1 MSTAATRTPRVIA
14 YDAGGTMTDSFLV
27 DQTGAFVVG
36 KAQTTPEDESR
47 GLLSSTEDALAQW
60 DTTAEQAFPS
70 ILSGVFSGT
79 AMLNRLLERK
89 GLEIGCIVSAGLEDY
104 LRLERGLQTWLGMTY
119 ADRLHVTTHY
129 HNEPLVPRERMK
141 GVRGRIDMFGAEAIP
156 LYEAEVREAAADL
169 LDRGV
174 EGIVICL
181 LQSFV
186 NPAHELRASE
196 IVGEV
201 QAHRGTVVPV
211 FMSSKLYPLRGDFP
225 RLNSTL
231 IEAYAAEPS
240 RHQLSKLDRA
250 VAEAGAGFDLR
261 VMAAHGGTISI
272 DSSELARTLVSGPIG
287 GVVGARYLADAL
299 GLDRAVCSDIGGTSF
314 DLALVNEGEIPIRQT
329 PDIGRF
335 LLNLPM
341 VEIESIGAGT
351 GSFVRIDPSSNRPEI
366 GPDSA
371 GARIGTAWPDG
382 EVQTVTVTDLDLVL
396 GRLNSEYFL
405 GGAVTL
411 DMERARDAVKRQIAD
426 PLGLEIEEAAGGIVD
441 LFEEQLRYAALARVL
456 GKGYSAVDYTLF
468 CYGGG
473 GPLHVGGY
481 TRGAGYADVIVP
493 TWAAGF
499 SAFGCACADF
509 SYRFDQTYSLSVRR
523 DDGTEA
529 RGRLRSAW
537 DALAERG
544 VEAFVRGGIPREQVS
559 LKRTVRM
566 QYAGQLNDIE
576 VPASEE
582 RPDDLDVLIDRFE
595 ELYAKIYAAGASS
608 PELGYAITSVAVV
621 ASAPVEKPVLPSEE
635 PRDEVAEPK
644 ATRDVWWS
652 EAQATQ
658 RTPVFEQDD
667 VRAGQSLVGPV
678 IVESPSTT
686 LAVPPGRIAE
696 LDRHRI
702 FHIHDAGE
710 TNDNDA

>member
-1 MSTAATRTPRVIA
+1 MESATARMPRVIA

-27 DQTGAFVVG
+27 DEEGAFVVG
-36 KAQTTPEDESR
+36 KAQTTPDDESR
-47 GLLSSTEDALAQW
+47 GLLASTEDALTQW
-60 DTTAEQAFPS
+60 GTTAEAAFPS
-70 ILSGVFSGT
+70 IVSGVFSGT

-89 GLEIGCIVSAGLEDY
+89 GLAVGCIVSAGLEDY

-119 ADRLHVTTHY
+119 ADRLHVTTHH
-129 HNEPLVPRERMK
+129 HNEPLVPRSRMK
-141 GVRGRIDMFGAEAIP
+141 GVRGRVDLFGAEAIA
-156 LYEAEVREAAADL
+156 LYEDEVRAAATEL
-169 LDRGV
+169 LDDGV
-174 EGIVICL
+174 EGIVVCL

-186 NPAHELRASE
+186 NDAHERRVGE
-196 IVGEV
+196 IVAEI
-201 QAHRGTVVPV
+201 QAARDSTVPV
-211 FMSSKLYPLRGDFP
+211 FLSSRLYPLRGDFP

-240 RHQLSKLDRA
+240 RHQLGKLDNA
-250 VAEAGAGFDLR
+250 VNAAGAGFDLR

-287 GVVGARYLADAL
+287 GVVGARYLADEL

-314 DLALVNEGEIPIRQT
+314 DLALVNEGELAIRQT

-351 GSFVRIDPSSNRPEI
+351 GSYVRIDPTSNRPEI

-382 EVQTVTVTDLDLVL
+382 GVETVTVTDLNLVL

-411 DMERARDAVKRQIAD
+411 DMERARAAVKRQIAD
-426 PLGLEIEEAAGGIVD
+426 PLGLDVDTAAGGIVD

-509 SYRFDQTYSLSVRR
+509 SYRFDQTYSLGVTR
-523 DDGTEA
+523 DAGAEVE
-529 RGRLRSAW
+529 GRLQEAW
-537 DALAERG
+537 AGLAERG
-544 VEAFVRGGIPREQVS
+544 IEAFERGGTAADQVS
-559 LKRTVRM
+559 LKRIVRM

-576 VPASEE
+576 VPASGE
-582 RPDDLDVLIDRFE
+582 RPGDIDALIDRFE
-595 ELYAKIYAAGASS
+595 ELYAKIYAAGATS
-608 PELGYAITSVAVV
+608 PELGYTITSVAVV
-621 ASAPVEKPVLPSEE
+621 ASAPVEKPVLPDEE
-635 PRDEVAEPK
+635 PTDVAADPK
-644 ATRDVWWS
+644 GSRPVWWS
-652 EAQATQ
+652 ETGTAVP
-658 RTPVFEQDD
+658 TPVYEQDD
-667 VRAGQSLVGPV
+667 VRAGQTLVGPA

-686 LAVPPGRIAE
+686 LAVPPGRSAE

-702 FHIHDAGE
+702 FHLHDAAK
-710 TNDNDA
+710 D